1 MELDDLKQT
10 WKETNIKKDKN
21 TDIMDLMK
29 HKSYGPIAALKR
41 EFRKQIAVMA
51 LLPLML
57 LFTTINDF
65 SQIYS
70 NVLFWSYVAFCLG
83 MVLFASA
90 NYRIVKK
97 MGTLDGLVLSN
108 LKQQVDL
115 LETRLKWKIVG
126 LRIALLFFIVLV
138 EVVPFFQH
146 YRMLDKWHSLSPLI
160 RFGTYAAFLVLQYF
174 LSRIVSERKFG
185 AHIKYLKALMNEMQ

>member
-1 MELDDLKQT
+1 MELDDLKQS
-10 WKETNIKKDKN
+10 WKETNIKTYKN

-51 LLPLML
+51 LLPLFL
-57 LFTTINDF
+57 LFTTVDDM
-65 SQIYS
+65 SQVFT

-83 MVLFASA
+83 MVIFASV
-90 NYRIVKK
+90 NYRIVEK
-97 MGTLDGLVLSN
+97 MGTMDGMVISTLE
-108 LKQQVDL
+108 KQIDL
-115 LETRLKWKIVG
+115 LETRLKWKIIG
-126 LRIALLFFIVLV
+126 LRVALLFFIVLV
-138 EVVPFFQH
+138 EVVPYFQH

-160 RFGTYAAFLVLQYF
+160 RFGTYTGFLILQYF

-185 AHIKYLKALMNEMQ
+185 SHIKYLKSLINEMR

>member
-83 MVLFASA
+83 MVIFASA

>member
-10 WKETNIKKDKN
+10 WKETSIKKNKN

-41 EFRKQIAVMA
+41 EFRKQIIVMA
-51 LLPLML
+51 LLPLLL
-57 LFTTINDF
+57 LFTTVDDMSRIF
-65 SQIYS
+65 T

-83 MVLFASA
+83 MVVFAWI
-90 NYRIVKK
+90 NYRIVEK
-97 MGTLDGLVLSN
+97 MGTMDGMVRPN
-108 LKQQVDL
+108 LEQQIDL
-115 LETRLKWKIVG
+115 LETRLKWKLIG
-126 LRIALLFFIVLV
+126 LRIVLSFFMVLV
-138 EVVPFFQH
+138 EVIPHFQH

-160 RFGTYAAFLVLQYF
+160 RFGTYLAFFVMQYF

-185 AHIKYLKALMNEMQ
+185 GHIKYLKALMKEMI

>member
-160 RFGTYAAFLVLQYF
+160 RFGTYAAFLV
-174 LSRIVSERKFG
+174 
-185 AHIKYLKALMNEMQ
+185 

>member
-10 WKETNIKKDKN
+10 WKETNIKKNKN
-21 TDIMDLMK
+21 TDIMNLMK

-41 EFRKQIAVMA
+41 EFRKQIAGMA

-57 LFTTINDF
+57 FFTTINDF

-83 MVLFASA
+83 MVVFALA
-90 NYRIVKK
+90 NYRIVEK

-174 LSRIVSERKFG
+174 LSRMVSERKFG
-185 AHIKYLKALMNEMQ
+185 SHLNYLKSLMKEME